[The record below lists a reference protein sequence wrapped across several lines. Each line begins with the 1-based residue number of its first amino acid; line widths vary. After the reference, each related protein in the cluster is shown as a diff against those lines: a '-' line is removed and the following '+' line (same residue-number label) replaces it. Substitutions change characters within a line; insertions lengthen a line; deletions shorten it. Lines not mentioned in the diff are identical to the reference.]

1 MRAQGGPGGGASSAE
16 ARSLA
21 APRETARIVVRDLT
35 LVVSD
40 LASLK
45 GEVYW
50 DLERR
55 HEHRALAPLHGDLPA
70 TPPGGTSS

>member
-1 MRAQGGPGGGASSAE
+1 M
-16 ARSLA
+16 A

-35 LVVSD
+35 LVVSE

-50 DLERR
+50 DLER
-55 HEHRALAPLHGDLPA
+55 RALAPLHGDLPA